1 MKLHWS
7 LVGQWYLRRDT
18 YELLQVL
25 DYDEESGTIS
35 VQNFEGDLDQFDD
48 ESWRALPLEPAE
60 PPEDWT
66 GPLDNVELEDLDE
79 FVATGHSQPEEPFA
93 DYREPWENISAEEAI
108 FFDTGHEDFIRESAD
123 DSGMKQPIGPG
134 SGALQTASTAAE

>member
-1 MKLHWS
+1 MKFHWS

-18 YELLQVL
+18 YEMLQLL

-35 VQNFEGDLDQFDD
+35 VQNFDGDLDQFDD

-66 GPLDNVELEDLDE
+66 GPLDNVEVEGHDQ
-79 FVATGHSQPEEPFA
+79 FVATGHSEPEEPFA
-93 DYREPWENISAEEAI
+93 DYREPWENISVEEAI
-108 FFDTGHEDFIRESAD
+108 FFDTEYEDFEHESAD
-123 DSGMKQPIGPG
+123 DPWTKQPIGPG
-134 SGALQTASTAAE
+134 AAALRTMSPSAG